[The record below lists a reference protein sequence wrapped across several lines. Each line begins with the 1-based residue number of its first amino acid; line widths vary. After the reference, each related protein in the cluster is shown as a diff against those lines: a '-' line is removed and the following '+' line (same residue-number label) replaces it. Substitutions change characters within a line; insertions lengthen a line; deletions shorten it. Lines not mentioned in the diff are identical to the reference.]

1 MIVWF
6 RDSKNDAKKGI
17 WGEIVKLF
25 AFASTIVKFGKKDDK
40 KGRYF
45 LLYIR
50 SYSIHEEKTP

>member
-25 AFASTIVKFGKKDDK
+25 AIAYPMLKFDKKDDK
-40 KGRYF
+40 KRA
-45 LLYIR
+45 
-50 SYSIHEEKTP
+50 

>member
-25 AFASTIVKFGKKDDK
+25 AFASTIVKFGKKDDNK
-40 KGRYF
+40 RRP
-45 LLYIR
+45 LLE
-50 SYSIHEEKTP
+50 HL

>member
-25 AFASTIVKFGKKDDK
+25 AFASTIVKFDKKDPPFFIV
-40 KGRYF
+40 RTT
-45 LLYIR
+45 L
-50 SYSIHEEKTP
+50 SHS

>member
-25 AFASTIVKFGKKDDK
+25 GFAATIVKFGKKEDK
-40 KGRYF
+40 KTSNF
-45 LLYIR
+45 LLLQ
-50 SYSIHEEKTP
+50 

>member
-25 AFASTIVKFGKKDDK
+25 AFASTIVKFGKKD
-40 KGRYF
+40 RHF
-45 LLYIR
+45 FIAL
-50 SYSIHEEKTP
+50 TPS

>member
-25 AFASTIVKFGKKDDK
+25 AFASTIVKFGKNDRD
-40 KGRYF
+40 F
-45 LLYIR
+45 LVLL
-50 SYSIHEEKTP
+50 STLFPS

>member
-40 KGRYF
+40 KRRLF
-45 LLYIR
+45 IEPL
-50 SYSIHEEKTP
+50 

>member
-25 AFASTIVKFGKKDDK
+25 AFGSTIVKFGKKD
-40 KGRYF
+40 
-45 LLYIR
+45 
-50 SYSIHEEKTP
+50 

>member
-17 WGEIVKLF
+17 WGQIVKLF
-25 AFASTIVKFGKKDDK
+25 AFASTIVKFDKKDDK

-45 LLYIR
+45 LL
-50 SYSIHEEKTP
+50 